1 MKSVVKSS
9 KCPSELSTPV
19 YVHLLYYPQLEAAEN
34 GVILNYC
41 NETPYV
47 TVKVVCYCIIEL
59 TVIVGLIC

>member
-19 YVHLLYYPQLEAAEN
+19 YVHLSYYPQLEAAEN

-41 NETPYV
+41 YETPYV
-47 TVKVVCYCIIEL
+47 TVKVVCYCIIEFTL
-59 TVIVGLIC
+59 IVGVI